1 MNFDVNK
8 KQLGK
13 KKKKTETMKGKKKK
27 DAKHQKKKKKLLGT
41 TNSLTAASPRQVT
54 VQSTITHLRYLRLYI
69 YRKSTT
75 EPKTK
80 SISRRYIYREGE
92 KKKTATIIVAFII
105 RGLAQYE
112 QE

>member
-1 MNFDVNK
+1 MRNII
-8 KQLGK
+8 
-13 KKKKTETMKGKKKK
+13 
-27 DAKHQKKKKKLLGT
+27 KKKKKLLGT

-92 KKKTATIIVAFII
+92 KKKATIIVAFII

>member
-1 MNFDVNK
+1 MRNIR
-8 KQLGK
+8 
-13 KKKKTETMKGKKKK
+13 
-27 DAKHQKKKKKLLGT
+27 KKKKKLLGT

-54 VQSTITHLRYLRLYI
+54 VQKTITHLRYLRLYI